1 MSLDGICCNRI
12 VNTGESEMIDL
23 PHTHSAV
30 ESLSTALATNN
41 PQHRAIYLESLW
53 TIVRMA
59 LVESASA
66 PIIAT
71 QQDMLTV
78 DAILAQSKIV

>member
-1 MSLDGICCNRI
+1 
-12 VNTGESEMIDL
+12 MIDL
-23 PHTHSAV
+23 PHTHNAV
-30 ESLSTALATNN
+30 ESLATAFATNS
-41 PQHRAIYLESLW
+41 PQHRAVYLESLW
-53 TIVRMA
+53 AVIRMA
-59 LVESASA
+59 LVEMESA

>member
-1 MSLDGICCNRI
+1 
-12 VNTGESEMIDL
+12 MIDL
-23 PHTHSAV
+23 PHTQNAV
-30 ESLSTALATNN
+30 ESLATAFATNS
-41 PQHRAIYLESLW
+41 PQHRAVYLESLW
-53 TIVRMA
+53 AVVRIA
-59 LVESASA
+59 LVEMESA

>member
-1 MSLDGICCNRI
+1 
-12 VNTGESEMIDL
+12 MIDL
-23 PHTHSAV
+23 PHTHNAV
-30 ESLSTALATNN
+30 ESLATAFATNS

-53 TIVRMA
+53 AVVRMA
-59 LVESASA
+59 LVEMESA

-71 QQDMLTV
+71 QQDMLIV

>member
-1 MSLDGICCNRI
+1 LTCR
-12 VNTGESEMIDL
+12 
-23 PHTHSAV
+23 HTHNAV
-30 ESLSTALATNN
+30 ESLATAFATNS
-41 PQHRAIYLESLW
+41 PQHRAVYLESLW
-53 TIVRMA
+53 AVIRMA
-59 LVESASA
+59 LVEMESA